1 MNADPAGTRS
11 PHLDLDDLIAE
22 ANGEVI
28 GDAARAHLAGC
39 QQCRLEASRWNLV
52 AEGVRSLAAAVPES
66 AVPEAASESAVPGAA
81 PPVRPAVPAHPQR
94 AAWRGRPVPGGAP
107 CWLAGSAAAALVLFV
122 GVGEVSGLV
131 HLRVGGSGTSAET
144 VLTAVSGCTALEQAS
159 GTLERVNGSSL
170 VVKTASGQPVTVTTT
185 GSTRFSATGA
195 LRGAITDGASV
206 TLSGPSFNGTIAAF
220 SVIIADPAQQHPQ
233 PPPGMVVVKGTV
245 SDASTAGFTVVT
257 TNGTRVPV
265 TTSGDTLVSVL
276 NASLAQF
283 PAGATIVAVGSAGPD
298 GTLSARG
305 VVAILKLPQPTSP
318 AIGPLPPGQAG
329 QGAAPA
335 AYTGAYTGEEL
346 LARLDRPRD
355 HGARRWRLI
364 RPAPDD
370 GWHVAA
376 RGAPDRGRLQQE
388 GVRDVDRARSHPSP
402 SAPQELEAVVASG
415 RHPLPS
421 ITAAS
426 ASARPCRP

>member
-1 MNADPAGTRS
+1 MNAGPTS
-11 PHLDLDDLIAE
+11 SHLDLDDLIAE

-39 QQCRLEASRWNLV
+39 EQCRLEASRWNLV
-52 AEGVRSLAAAVPES
+52 ADGVRSLAAAVPES
-66 AVPEAASESAVPGAA
+66 AAPESAAESAPGAA
-81 PPVRPAVPAHPQR
+81 APVRPAVPAHPQR
-94 AAWRGRPVPGGAP
+94 AAWRGPAGPWRSALLV
-107 CWLAGSAAAALVLFV
+107 AGSAAAALVLFV

-131 HLRVGGSGTSAET
+131 HVRVGGSGTGAET

-159 GTLERVNGSSL
+159 GTLERVNGGSL

-185 GSTRFSATGA
+185 GSTRVSATGA
-195 LRGAITDGASV
+195 LLEDITDGASV

-245 SDASTAGFTVVT
+245 SDASTGGFTVVT
-257 TNGTRVPV
+257 ANGTRVPV

-305 VVAILKLPQPTSP
+305 VVAILKPPQPTSP
-318 AIGPLPPGQAG
+318 PIGPLPPGKAG
-329 QGAAPA
+329 QGQPQLHTQVHIQVRNCSPASIDHAITVLAA
-335 AYTGAYTGEEL
+335 GG
-346 LARLDRPRD
+346 
-355 HGARRWRLI
+355 
-364 RPAPDD
+364 
-370 GWHVAA
+370 
-376 RGAPDRGRLQQE
+376 
-388 GVRDVDRARSHPSP
+388 
-402 SAPQELEAVVASG
+402 
-415 RHPLPS
+415 
-421 ITAAS
+421 
-426 ASARPCRP
+426 